1 MGFRQRRGAHR
12 DGLNEMISIS
22 QLFQHST
29 MKPQLFVI
37 MNESSKMFVG
47 GSSFTGSLNDDNVT
61 SEGSSNCP
69 TLRPGWRETSCD
81 GLRSAPQPLSRILT
95 LRRVTSPREWEV
107 WCQNICTSDINSVKN
122 ILRKIFW
129 RHIKYSASRNVTR
142 VSQS

>member
-22 QLFQHST
+22 SST
-29 MKPQLFVI
+29 TLSTFHNEATVVI

-69 TLRPGWRETSCD
+69 TLRPG
-81 GLRSAPQPLSRILT
+81 
-95 LRRVTSPREWEV
+95 
-107 WCQNICTSDINSVKN
+107 
-122 ILRKIFW
+122 
-129 RHIKYSASRNVTR
+129 
-142 VSQS
+142 